1 MNQIEIGIFIAKC
14 RKEMNLTQEQLAEKL
29 SITNRAVSKWE
40 TGKSIPD
47 ASLMLELCDV
57 LKINVNEL
65 LSGKKLNEAEIEE
78 KSEKNTLSLIATR
91 HELANMQI
99 LTEIL
104 IMVGIIVA
112 ITLTSLLAASIVQKV
127 ITIIIGCFIWGFGL
141 WLKIKIRKAI
151 DKIT

>member
-104 IMVGIIVA
+104 IIVGIIVA
-112 ITLTSLLAASIVQKV
+112 ITLTSLLAVSIVQKV